1 MKILRTAL
9 FYAVMLSLLAG
20 CGYSLTGRSTPLLQG
35 RSLHLAM
42 FANRTY
48 QPNIEAEFRK
58 ALLAE
63 LALRGEN
70 IRAEAVADFILTGE
84 LDSASVTTTAYSAAD
99 KAMMYS
105 LTLTATMQITE
116 RQSGRVIW
124 KSADTLKQEY
134 PATADLGLQRNN
146 REAAITALCA
156 RMAKNIVQKMD
167 QAF

>member
-1 MKILRTAL
+1 VKTLRTAIFSIVL
-9 FYAVMLSLLAG
+9 LSLLGG
-20 CGYSLTGRSTPLLQG
+20 CGYSRAGRSTVLIQG

-48 QPNIEAEFRK
+48 QPNIEAVFRK
-58 ALLAE
+58 ALLNE
-63 LALRGEN
+63 LAMRGEN
-70 IRAEAVADFILTGE
+70 ISPENGAELIVAGE
-84 LDSASVTTTAYSAAD
+84 LESAAIAATAFSSAD

-105 LTLTATMQITE
+105 LTLTATLQVTE

-124 KSADTLKQEY
+124 KAAETLKQEY

-146 REAAITALCA
+146 REAAISALCA
-156 RMAKNIVQKMD
+156 RMAKNIAQKMD